1 MSTEANETRT
11 TLGRGV
17 SLALLLAAICVIG
30 INMRVTITGVGPLL
44 EQMSASTGSTVA
56 TLSTLTS
63 VPVFTW
69 AVLSSFAHPLS
80 HRFGLNR
87 VVLWSLLLLVI
98 GTSVRSLPG
107 PVFSLWFGTFLV
119 GVALAVA
126 NVLLPA
132 VVKRS
137 FGTRVPLVTSI
148 YTALFAGCGAL
159 ASGLVVPISYAAEP
173 SGGDL
178 GWRIALLAVAGTL
191 PIALALWI
199 LHMRRFGADPGRP
212 FVRRADRGPSV
223 WGDPVA
229 WLVGLYMGVQANSFY
244 VMITWLAPYSRS
256 LGRSEVVAGFD
267 VMIFQ
272 IVGVIGS
279 LAVPLVMRGRMEKWV
294 PAALPVFAVVGFCG
308 ILLAPGGLLVWIVLA
323 GLCSGGSI
331 ACALTLM
338 ATRARDHH
346 TASALSG
353 MAQSVGYVIAALA
366 PITFGALHTLTGGW
380 VASWVFLA
388 ANAVVQVA
396 LGLAVGRDRHVFDR
410 LER

>member
-1 MSTEANETRT
+1 MSNEANRISPAP
-11 TLGRGV
+11 GRGV

-87 VVLWSLLLLVI
+87 VVLWSLLLLAV
-98 GTSVRSLPG
+98 GTAVRSLPG
-107 PVFSLWFGTFLV
+107 PVFSLWFGTLLV
-119 GVALAVA
+119 GIALAVA

-178 GWRIALLAVAGTL
+178 GWRVALLAVAATL
-191 PIALALWI
+191 PVALVLWA
-199 LHMRRFGADPGRP
+199 LHMRRFGRDPGRP
-212 FVRRADRGPSV
+212 FARRADRGPSV

-229 WLVGLYMGVQANSFY
+229 WLVGLYMGVQAISFY

-279 LAVPLVMRGRMEKWV
+279 LSVPLVMRGRMEKWV
-294 PAALPVFAVVGFCG
+294 PAALPVLAVLGFGG
-308 ILLAPGGLLVWIVLA
+308 ILVAPQALLLWIVLA

-353 MAQSVGYVIAALA
+353 MAQSVGYVIAAMA
-366 PITFGALHTLTGGW
+366 PIAFGALHTATGGW
-380 VASWVFLA
+380 AASWTFLTV
-388 ANAVVQVA
+388 NAVVQIA
-396 LGLAVGRDRHVFDR
+396 LGIAVGRDRHVFDR
-410 LER
+410 LDR